1 VTITGIHIIISGMVQ
16 GVGFRFSTR
25 QKASELGITGRVRNI
40 RGGRVECIAEG
51 DKDAIEK
58 FIGWC
63 RMGPPAASVESVQTI
78 NRKEKES
85 RVYNDFTVEYGSHP
99 FEI

>member
-1 VTITGIHIIISGMVQ
+1 MITGIHIIISGLVQ

-25 QKASELGITGRVRNI
+25 QKASELGITGRVRNV

-51 DKDAIEK
+51 SPESVDK
-58 FIGWC
+58 FLTWC
-63 RMGPPAASVESVQTI
+63 RNGPPAAEVDSVQTI
-78 NRKEKES
+78 NRKNKET
-85 RVYNDFTVEYGSHP
+85 RTYKDFIVEHGSHP